1 MEDNKLPNDTTSDPT
16 GVDAVDDGLATPE
29 FREEL
34 GALAPHLLEQY
45 DSIRRRMELQL
56 EEAERRCNQIKAD
69 LAKDKANS
77 LSSLNQAQG
86 SLGGA
91 SNGSS
96 DRTRSTDSSPVSLQF
111 KQQPQATT
119 QAKTRVALSTRT
131 DSNPASSP
139 VSQQPQATTKAKQ
152 RVALSTS
159 SDSNPASPPASQQ
172 PQTTT
177 KAKKRVTLSTST
189 DSIDSILASPPASQ
203 HQQPQATTQAKTR
216 VALLTSTD
224 SFGSIPA
231 SPPPYKEPQA
241 TTQAKTRVALS
252 TSTSSDPASVSTQ
265 KKQQSENSTE
275 AKRSTL
281 STDTGTD
288 YSGTSSARA
297 RKVSSRQAML
307 TMRIQIRLILV
318 IKLLTASV
326 TTPETRARALALA
339 HEALQYAQDNNAP
352 PALQAR
358 CSFYIAHATYD
369 QKDSRHTQ
377 DAVVWFQRAVEA
389 DQGEYPEGQWAQ
401 EWLNRYESLNM
412 ESRPN
417 TGSNWIANISNNVWS
432 AVFGANAPSEESD
445 PQAALKPRPG
455 FFKRLYSNENTRPA
469 KNNYPGSGRI
479 PSYTTWNSGEAASQT
494 GEGAS
499 PGSINEAS
507 PIVLRYAKVPSP
519 TTTSP
524 AKEAAGPQTPSSGAS
539 TRTQD
544 YYGVKWSPG
553 HPFGK
558 GKILGGR
565 EFDLLQSPE
574 MMSPF
579 PVIPEEAYQEEQH
592 EEEQPQHLPANVHG
606 GLVDAPKRELS
617 FRAKRMMKHAE
628 VRYPGWQTI
637 LENLDHFLPPVKGK
651 LRIMNQTVSLP
662 STGSPDSLDF
672 QRQPAESLCV
682 VNRTFLPSDSSPSS
696 RATQGSSYSASSSAP
711 SSFPLPFPSP
721 SSRTQSAALPSTHK
735 PLSPSTSTAPVKAH
749 TQGPKRSERICV
761 HNKKRDS
768 IQAIGEML
776 EAVRFK
782 GFEGEWE
789 DEDEEEAEGKG
800 ENSAIGGPGKKEE
813 GSTTGLY
820 RRWKGGEGSG
830 GDGSGDVAMEKVR
843 LSWSGESAA
852 DDGLKEDETW

>member
-1 MEDNKLPNDTTSDPT
+1 MEDNKLLNDTTSDPT

-69 LAKDKANS
+69 LAKDKANF

-96 DRTRSTDSSPVSLQF
+96 DRTRSTDSSSVLLQF

-119 QAKTRVALSTRT
+119 QAKTRVALSTST
-131 DSNPASSP
+131 DSNPTSP
-139 VSQQPQATTKAKQ
+139 PANRHPQATTKAKQ

-159 SDSNPASPPASQQ
+159 TDSNPASPPASQQ
-172 PQTTT
+172 LQTTT
-177 KAKKRVTLSTST
+177 KAKE
-189 DSIDSILASPPASQ
+189 
-203 HQQPQATTQAKTR
+203 R
-216 VALLTSTD
+216 VALSTSTD

-265 KKQQSENSTE
+265 NKQQSETSTG
-275 AKRSTL
+275 AKRSML

-288 YSGTSSARA
+288 SSGTSSARA

-389 DQGEYPEGQWAQ
+389 DEGEYPEGQWAQ

-417 TGSNWIANISNNVWS
+417 TGSSWIANISNNVWS
-432 AVFGANAPSEESD
+432 AVSGANAPSEESD

-455 FFKRLYSNENTRPA
+455 FFKRLYSNENTRSA
-469 KNNYPGSGRI
+469 KNNYPGFRRI

-499 PGSINEAS
+499 PGSIKEAS

-519 TTTSP
+519 TTPSP
-524 AKEAAGPQTPSSGAS
+524 AKEAASPQTPSSGAS

-579 PVIPEEAYQEEQH
+579 QVIPEEAYQEERH

-672 QRQPAESLCV
+672 QRQPAEKLCV

-696 RATQGSSYSASSSAP
+696 RATQGSSYSAFSSAP
-711 SSFPLPFPSP
+711 SSIPPPFPSP

-735 PLSPSTSTAPVKAH
+735 PLSPSTSTAPVKAR
-749 TQGPKRSERICV
+749 TQGPKRSERIYV

-800 ENSAIGGPGKKEE
+800 GSSAIGGPGKKEEE

-830 GDGSGDVAMEKVR
+830 DKGGDDVMEKVR
-843 LSWSGESAA
+843 LGWTGQSAA